1 MIYICMKHI
10 ILFESFDSDSGLNFN
25 LRSTVDGYI
34 KLKNDDPS
42 IPGNSENE
50 IDKLIITDP
59 KEYFNYRL
67 NDAKDGENRFS
78 LDSDNILRV
87 RIGGKD
93 FSGRPGGV
101 THIMVRVPDGFD
113 VVRFENGLSN
123 IRHSMTRK
131 SDVERVF
138 KEVESLIIECIG
150 SGSDSSAELKYGE
163 DTDYGKDIIEFI
175 EPIMNKIGREE
186 TKNLLTRIIQGL

>member
-1 MIYICMKHI
+1 MKHI
-10 ILFESFDSDSGLNFN
+10 ILFERFDSDSGLNFN

-101 THIMVRVPDGFD
+101 THIMVRVPENFD
-113 VVRFENGLSN
+113 SGRFENGLLN
-123 IRHSMTRK
+123 IRHSMTIKR
-131 SDVERVF
+131 DIERVF

-150 SGSDSSAELKYGE
+150 SGSDSSTELKYDE
-163 DTDYGKDIIEFI
+163 DMDYGKDILEFI
-175 EPIMNKIGREE
+175 EPIMNKIGRGE
-186 TKNLLTRIIQGL
+186 TKNILTRIIQGL

>member
-1 MIYICMKHI
+1 MKHI

-78 LDSDNILRV
+78 LDSDDILRV

-101 THIMVRVPDGFD
+101 THIMVRVPKNFD
-113 VVRFENGLSN
+113 SSRFGNGLSN
-123 IRHSMTRK
+123 IRHSMTIK
-131 SDVERVF
+131 PDVERVF
-138 KEVESLIIECIG
+138 KEIESLIIECIR
-150 SGSDSSAELKYGE
+150 SGSDSSVELKYDE
-163 DTDYGKDIIEFI
+163 NTDYDKDILEFI

-186 TKNLLTRIIQGL
+186 TKNILTRIIQGL

>member
-1 MIYICMKHI
+1 MKHI
-10 ILFESFDSDSGLNFN
+10 ILFERFDSDSGLNFN

-101 THIMVRVPDGFD
+101 THIMVRVPENFD
-113 VVRFENGLSN
+113 SGRFENGLLN
-123 IRHSMTRK
+123 IRHSMTIKR
-131 SDVERVF
+131 DIERVF
-138 KEVESLIIECIG
+138 KEVESLVKECIG
-150 SGSDSSAELKYGE
+150 EHTDSSSELMYV
-163 DTDYGKDIIEFI
+163 DNTDYTKDILGLLA
-175 EPIMNKIGREE
+175 PIMDKIGKEK
-186 TKNLLTRIIQGL
+186 TKSLLINIIKDL

>member
-1 MIYICMKHI
+1 MKHI

-42 IPGNSENE
+42 IHGNSENE

-101 THIMVRVPDGFD
+101 THIMVRVPENFD
-113 VVRFENGLSN
+113 SARFENGLSN

-138 KEVESLIIECIG
+138 KEVESLIMECIG
-150 SGSDSSAELKYGE
+150 SGSDSLPELKYDE
-163 DTDYGKDIIEFI
+163 DTDYGKDILEFI